1 MTLYNSN
8 PAYAIRFSWE
18 MFTVRGLVFGL
29 VSGRTPTGDTV
40 TQSLCLYLGLV
51 GVLFLWPTKKQ
62 A

>member
-8 PAYAIRFSWE
+8 PAYANRFSWE

-29 VSGRTPTGDTV
+29 VNGRVQMGEAV
-40 TQSLCLYLGLV
+40 TQSLCLYLGIV
-51 GVLFLWPTKKQ
+51 GVLFLWPKKKQ